1 MLLQLHLLHRQAPKR
16 LRQLKELHDIYKETL
31 EFEEG
36 GVKPKKANGSRWI
49 SHNLAALKLCKNKW
63 ELYIKYLE
71 KMIEDQTIPSKDRAR
86 IKGYLKQWRRSKML
100 LLVSL
105 FFDLLNIPSTLSL
118 SFQREDLDPVQ
129 SLNPIQKTRVRLELF
144 ASKSFEKLPNVH
156 DFLARISHKEDGKYF
171 LDIKMVDYDNAKS
184 FVSKRKNESM
194 GRVRDCPSHRLEHEE
209 ESEDILSKA
218 HLILDCE
225 TWVKN
230 NKEFADDATFSICE
244 QFRIPLKEV
253 GMKVS
258 IPDLLEQ

>member
-1 MLLQLHLLHRQAPKR
+1 MFLQLHLLHRQAPKR
-16 LRQLKELHDIYKETL
+16 LRQLKELHDIYKERL

-129 SLNPIQKTRVRLELF
+129 SLNAIQ
-144 ASKSFEKLPNVH
+144 
-156 DFLARISHKEDGKYF
+156 
-171 LDIKMVDYDNAKS
+171 
-184 FVSKRKNESM
+184 
-194 GRVRDCPSHRLEHEE
+194 
-209 ESEDILSKA
+209 
-218 HLILDCE
+218 
-225 TWVKN
+225 
-230 NKEFADDATFSICE
+230 
-244 QFRIPLKEV
+244 
-253 GMKVS
+253 
-258 IPDLLEQ
+258 